1 MYNCELN
8 MEERKIIAKEGEEI
22 ICEAN
27 ISVNEGI
34 ATVDFE
40 SIKCYSVSAVAKV
53 FGATKTLLEE
63 QGVVVD
69 KVVFGDISS
78 VKKLDEHL
86 SQLDREIAEPVKVSS
101 MR

>member
-27 ISVNEGI
+27 ISVNDGI

-69 KVVFGDISS
+69 KVVFGSIAAVD
-78 VKKLDEHL
+78 KLDEHL
-86 SQLDREIAEPVKVSS
+86 SQMDKELSTSKQVS

>member
-27 ISVNEGI
+27 VSVNEGI
-34 ATVDFE
+34 ATIDFE

-53 FGATKTLLEE
+53 FGATKTLLEK

-69 KVVFGDISS
+69 KVVFGSIAAVD
-78 VKKLDEHL
+78 KLDEHL
-86 SQLDREIAEPVKVSS
+86 SQMDKELSTSKQVS